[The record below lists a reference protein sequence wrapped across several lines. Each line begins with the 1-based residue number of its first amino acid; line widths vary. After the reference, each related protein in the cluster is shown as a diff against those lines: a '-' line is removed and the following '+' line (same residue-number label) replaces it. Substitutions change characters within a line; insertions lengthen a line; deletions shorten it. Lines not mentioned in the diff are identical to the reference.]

1 MDFQSIALPT
11 ELRHLWAFSEHFCL
25 LIAGANIEPFFIYP
39 KQIFKKINL
48 YLCFHNEENMLL
60 AIDVGNTRIKVAV
73 FEKHTFLFQDVFLKE
88 EASKKIE
95 NIFKNF
101 PQITESVFS
110 SVGKL
115 DDNVIDLLRKA
126 SKLNSISSESAFPFR
141 NKYATPK
148 TLGVDRMVLASG
160 ATLLYPKQNRL
171 IIDAGTCITY
181 DFVDKNDTYL
191 GGAISPGFRLRYQA
205 LHNYT
210 AKLPLLT
217 LEQPENF
224 IGNST
229 NESIHSG
236 VVNGI
241 LNEID
246 GFINQYRQQYQD
258 LTVILTGGDT
268 EFLAKNIKNTIFA
281 NSNFLLE
288 SLNHI
293 HHYTIDND

>member
-1 MDFQSIALPT
+1 
-11 ELRHLWAFSEHFCL
+11 
-25 LIAGANIEPFFIYP
+25 
-39 KQIFKKINL
+39 
-48 YLCFHNEENMLL
+48 MLL

-73 FEKHTFLFQDVFLKE
+73 FEKHTLLFQDVFVKE
-88 EASKKIE
+88 EALKKIE

-101 PQITESVFS
+101 SEITESVFS
-110 SVGKL
+110 SVGKIENDVL
-115 DDNVIDLLRKA
+115 ELLQKS
-126 SKLNSISSESAFPFR
+126 SKLNVISSETNFPFE

-160 ATLLYPKQNRL
+160 ATLLYPNQNRL

-181 DFVDKNDTYL
+181 DFVTAEDVYL
-191 GGAISPGFRLRYQA
+191 GGAISPGFRLRYEA

-217 LEQPENF
+217 LEQPKRY

-229 NESIHSG
+229 ETSIHSG

-246 GFINQYRQQYQD
+246 GFINRYRQEYQV
-258 LTVILTGGDT
+258 LTVILTGGDA

-293 HHYTIDND
+293 HHYTINDD

>member
-1 MDFQSIALPT
+1 
-11 ELRHLWAFSEHFCL
+11 
-25 LIAGANIEPFFIYP
+25 
-39 KQIFKKINL
+39 
-48 YLCFHNEENMLL
+48 MLL

-73 FEKHTFLFQDVFLKE
+73 FEKHTLLFQDVFVKE
-88 EASKKIE
+88 EARKKIE

-101 PQITESVFS
+101 SEITESVFS

-115 DDNVIDLLRKA
+115 DNDVVEMLQKS
-126 SKLNSISSESAFPFR
+126 SKLNIISSETDFPFE

-160 ATLLYPKQNRL
+160 ATLQYPNQNRL

-181 DFVDKNDTYL
+181 DFVTAEDVYL
-191 GGAISPGFRLRYQA
+191 GGAISPGFRLRYEA

-217 LEQPENF
+217 LEQPDYF

-229 NESIHSG
+229 SSSIHSG

-241 LNEID
+241 LNEIE
-246 GFINQYRQQYQD
+246 GFINQYRQQYQV
-258 LTVILTGGDT
+258 LTVILTGGDA

-288 SLNHI
+288 SLDAI

>member
-1 MDFQSIALPT
+1 M
-11 ELRHLWAFSEHFCL
+11 
-25 LIAGANIEPFFIYP
+25 
-39 KQIFKKINL
+39 
-48 YLCFHNEENMLL
+48 YLCFHNNVNMLL

-73 FEKHTFLFQDVFLKE
+73 FEKHTLLFQDVFLKE
-88 EASKKIE
+88 EARKKIE
-95 NIFKNF
+95 NIFKKF
-101 PQITESVFS
+101 SQITESVFS

-115 DDNVIDLLRKA
+115 DNDVLELIQKTSKMNV
-126 SKLNSISSESAFPFR
+126 ISSETVFPFE

-160 ATLLYPKQNRL
+160 ATLLYPNQNRL

-181 DFVDKNDTYL
+181 DFVSTDDVYL
-191 GGAISPGFRLRYQA
+191 GGAISPGLRLRYEA

-229 NESIHSG
+229 NEAIHSG
-236 VVNGI
+236 VVNGVV
-241 LNEID
+241 NEID
-246 GFINQYRQQYQD
+246 GFINLYRQQYQY
-258 LTVILTGGDT
+258 LTVILTGGDA

>member
-1 MDFQSIALPT
+1 
-11 ELRHLWAFSEHFCL
+11 
-25 LIAGANIEPFFIYP
+25 
-39 KQIFKKINL
+39 
-48 YLCFHNEENMLL
+48 MLL

-73 FEKHTFLFQDVFLKE
+73 FEKHTLLFQDVFVKE
-88 EASKKIE
+88 EARKKIE

-101 PQITESVFS
+101 SEITESVFS
-110 SVGKL
+110 SVGKIENDVL
-115 DDNVIDLLRKA
+115 ELLQKS
-126 SKLNSISSESAFPFR
+126 SKLNVISSETNFPFE

-160 ATLLYPKQNRL
+160 ATLLYPNQNRL

-181 DFVDKNDTYL
+181 DFVTAEDVYL
-191 GGAISPGFRLRYQA
+191 GGAISPGFRLRYEA

-229 NESIHSG
+229 SSSIHSG

-241 LNEID
+241 FNEIE
-246 GFINQYRQQYQD
+246 GFINRYRQQYQD
-258 LTVILTGGDT
+258 LTVILTGGDA

-293 HHYTIDND
+293 HHYTINND

>member
-1 MDFQSIALPT
+1 M
-11 ELRHLWAFSEHFCL
+11 
-25 LIAGANIEPFFIYP
+25 
-39 KQIFKKINL
+39 
-48 YLCFHNEENMLL
+48 YLCQHNQVNMLL
-60 AIDVGNTRIKVAV
+60 AVDVGNTRIKVAV
-73 FEKHTFLFQDVFLKE
+73 FEKHTLFHQDVFLKE
-88 EASKKIE
+88 EAFEKIK

-101 PQITESVFS
+101 PEVNESVFS

-115 DDNVIDLLRKA
+115 EDEVLDLLQKH
-126 SKLNSISSESAFPFR
+126 SKLNAISADSAFPFE

-171 IIDAGTCITY
+171 IIDAGTCVTY
-181 DFVDKNDTYL
+181 DFVDEKDCYL
-191 GGAISPGFRLRYQA
+191 GGAISPGLRLRYEA

-210 AKLPLLT
+210 AKLPLLS
-217 LEQPENF
+217 LEDPQSF

-229 NESIHSG
+229 KGSIHSG
-236 VVNGI
+236 VVNGL

-246 GFINQYRQQYQD
+246 GFINRYREQYQV
-258 LTVILTGGDT
+258 LTVILTGGDA

-288 SLNHI
+288 SLNYI
-293 HHYTIDND
+293 HHYTIEND